1 LYRDVRK
8 RVLDSATVYDYEC
21 FMVCI
26 INSQYDLGGYIASVF
41 AGRYSKPVFCIN
53 FGLPT
58 GIVKITGRAPENTTI
73 DVGQVLRECFNGGG
87 HKNAG
92 SAGVEKGVSKEF
104 IISRIVKCVGN
115 TQGELL

>member
-1 LYRDVRK
+1 
-8 RVLDSATVYDYEC
+8 
-21 FMVCI
+21 MVCI

-58 GIVKITGRAPENTTI
+58 EWIKITGRAPENTNI

-87 HKNAG
+87 HRNAG
-92 SAGVEKGVSKEF
+92 SAGVEKGASKEF
-104 IISRIVKCVGN
+104 IISRIVGYIRSL
-115 TQGELL
+115 QGELM